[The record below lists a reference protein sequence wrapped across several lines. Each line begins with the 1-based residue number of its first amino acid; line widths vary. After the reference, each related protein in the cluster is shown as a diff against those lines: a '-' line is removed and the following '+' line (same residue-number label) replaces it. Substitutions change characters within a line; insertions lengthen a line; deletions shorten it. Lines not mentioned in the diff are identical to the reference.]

1 MTRARDLA
9 TLASGGGGASG
20 AGGDQVFYEND
31 TAVTTSYSITADDNA
46 VTAGP
51 VDIESG
57 VTVTIPAGSVWTVV

>member
-51 VDIESG
+51 IDIESG
-57 VTVTIPAGSVWTVV
+57 VTVTIPSGSVWTVV